1 VQLLPVGWKVAQVT
15 VNNGRSV
22 ITVDH
27 DRAGKRALVIEL
39 TASCDLAGATKVAS
53 EQPGARRYLLKDRT
67 TRAYDFSG
75 GCVTQHFRAAGP
87 SAVRMTDT
95 ASTELG
101 FVTRDELRQALDRR
115 SRGRLQL
122 DP

>member
-1 VQLLPVGWKVAQVT
+1 
-15 VNNGRSV
+15 
-22 ITVDH
+22 
-27 DRAGKRALVIEL
+27 
-39 TASCDLAGATKVAS
+39 
-53 EQPGARRYLLKDRT
+53 
-67 TRAYDFSG
+67 
-75 GCVTQHFRAAGP
+75 
-87 SAVRMTDT
+87 MTDT